1 MVYHIQVQVFTFD
14 MSGSMVHLD
23 PRVARTSH
31 QNNASFAG
39 GFAAQKVWMLHPSP
53 QIKRGFDMEESNGM
67 RRQQCFFLTR
77 NEMYPSYFPELDFG
91 RPSP

>member
-1 MVYHIQVQVFTFD
+1 MLYAFVRYVFVKRPLYINMVYHIQVQDFTFD

-39 GFAAQKVWMLHPSP
+39 GFASP
-53 QIKRGFDMEESNGM
+53 NFPIHDAE
-67 RRQQCFFLTR
+67 R
-77 NEMYPSYFPELDFG
+77 NSIPN
-91 RPSP
+91 R